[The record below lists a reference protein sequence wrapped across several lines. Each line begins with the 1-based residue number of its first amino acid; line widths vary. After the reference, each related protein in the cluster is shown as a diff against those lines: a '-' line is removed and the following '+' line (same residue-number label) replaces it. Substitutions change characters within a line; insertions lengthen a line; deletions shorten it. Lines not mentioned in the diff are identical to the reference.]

1 MGVFWNICVQ
11 KTRSCWLTI
20 FNSVFKSDEN
30 EMKWNDQMW
39 KDIFIALIGF
49 FFSFAQLPK
58 PNSLGLV
65 QLNFGYKQN
74 AIN

>member
-1 MGVFWNICVQ
+1 MGVFGNKYVQ

-74 AIN
+74 TIN